1 MLVHQWRSLDI
12 KTVTGNLVTAQGVR
26 EKTIGGQ
33 SQCKKQHNLIQ
44 AEKKHLS
51 TVMAGVLTGHLSFL
65 SPWEQTIA
73 ARISLKVAT
82 KDKSIGRAILL
93 GNISD
98 VFTGGIGINGQIRV
112 FSCFSTSNTI
122 G

>member
-1 MLVHQWRSLDI
+1 MDNHS
-12 KTVTGNLVTAQGVR
+12 K
-26 EKTIGGQ
+26 E
-33 SQCKKQHNLIQ
+33 QHVLIQ
-44 AEKKHLS
+44 AEEKHIS
-51 TVMAGVLTGHLSFL
+51 TVMAGIFPGHLSFL

-82 KDKSIGRAILL
+82 KDKSIGRGILL

-98 VFTGGIGINGQIRV
+98 VFIKEIGISGQIRL
-112 FSCFSTSNTI
+112 FSWFSTSNTI